1 MKHLA
6 KSCYILPLLLAAAG
20 TAQAQDSWGDS
31 LSNSVSDGKASLD
44 FRYRFE
50 EVDQDG
56 IDKKA
61 TANTLRSR
69 MTIETAPLGGFTV
82 LLEVDDVTAIGSEDY
97 NSLSNG
103 HIQYPVVADPEGTDL
118 NQGYLKYAGDGLAG
132 ILGRQRILH
141 GNQRFIGGVAWRQN
155 EQTYDGLR
163 GTWKPIEILNLDL
176 SYVGNVSRIFG
187 PDDGAQPADLKG
199 DNIFFRADYQM
210 APNQKLAGYAYSLDF
225 DPDLPYSASKTV
237 DNSGDTYGIEYSG
250 KFDWFSIDA
259 AYATQSD
266 GGSSTLSYDA
276 DYYLVELGAKFGGV
290 GFKGGYE
297 VLGAG
302 DGVGFKTP
310 LATLHK
316 FQGWADKFLGTPV
329 DGVEDMYIG
338 VNGKLG
344 PVKLAAIYHDF
355 QAEDSNTD
363 FGTEIDLVATW
374 PINKQFSIQAKYASF
389 DSDTDRLKN
398 GKPEFVDTD
407 KAWVTLQLKL

>member
-1 MKHLA
+1 MRHLV

-20 TAQAQDSWGDS
+20 TAQAQDTWGDG
-31 LSNSVSDGKASLD
+31 LSKMVKDGTASLN

-50 EVDQDG
+50 NVDQDG
-56 IDKKA
+56 IRKDA

-69 MTIETAPLGGFTV
+69 ITLATAPWGGFSA
-82 LLEVDDVTAIGSEDY
+82 LIEMDDVTNIGSDDY
-97 NSLSNG
+97 NSLENG
-103 HIQYPVVADPEGTDL
+103 NTQYPVIADPEGTEL
-118 NQGYLKYAGDGLAG
+118 NQVYFKYAGEGFAG
-132 ILGRQRILH
+132 IVGRQRIIH

-163 GTWKPIEILNLDL
+163 ATMEPMEILKLDL
-176 SYVGNVSRIFG
+176 AYVNNVSRIFG
-187 PDDGAQPADLKG
+187 PEDGAQPADLKG
-199 DNIFFRADYQM
+199 DNYFFRADYQM
-210 APNQKLAGYAYSLDF
+210 APNQKLTGYGYWLDF
-225 DPDLPYSASKTV
+225 DAQRDYAAGKTV
-237 DNSGDTYGIEYSG
+237 NNSSDTYGVEYSG
-250 KFDWFSIDA
+250 KFDWFSLNA

-266 GGSSTLSYDA
+266 AGSSTLNYDA
-276 DYYLVELGAKFGGV
+276 DYYLIELGAKFGGV

-316 FQGWADKFLGTPV
+316 FQGWADKFLGTPG
-329 DGVEDMYIG
+329 DGIEDIYVG

-355 QAEDSNTD
+355 SAEDSSED
-363 FGTEIDLVATW
+363 FGSEIDLVATW
-374 PINKQFSIQAKYASF
+374 PINKQFSVQAKYAAF
-389 DSDTDRLKN
+389 DTDSDRYT
-398 GKPEFVDTD
+398 DTD

>member
-6 KSCYILPLLLAAAG
+6 KTCYILPLLLAATGSAH
-20 TAQAQDSWGDS
+20 AQDSWGDS
-31 LSNSVSDGKASLD
+31 AAKMVTDGKASVD

-50 EVDQDG
+50 NVDQENFNKD
-56 IDKKA
+56 A

-69 MTIETAPLGGFTV
+69 ITLATAPWGGFSA
-82 LLEVDDVTAIGSEDY
+82 LLEMDHVSDFGTDDY

-103 HIQYPVVADPEGTDL
+103 NIQYPVIADPEGADL
-118 NQGYLKYAGDGLAG
+118 NQAYFKYAGETMAG
-132 ILGRQRILH
+132 ILGRQRINH
-141 GNQRFIGGVAWRQN
+141 GNQRFIGGVGWRQN

-163 GTWKPIEILNLDL
+163 GTWEPMELLKIDL
-176 SYVGNVSRIFG
+176 SYVANVSRIFG
-187 PDDGAQPADLKG
+187 PDDGAQPADLDG
-199 DNIFFRADYQM
+199 DNYFARADYTIT
-210 APNQKLAGYAYSLDF
+210 PDQKLAAYGYWLDF
-225 DPDLPYSASKTV
+225 DENKDYSAGKTV
-237 DNSGDTYGIEYSG
+237 NNSGATYGIEYSG
-250 KFDWFSIDA
+250 KFDWFSLAA

-266 GGSSTLSYDA
+266 GGSSTLDYDA
-276 DYYLVELGAKFGGV
+276 DYYMVELGAKFSGI

-316 FQGWADKFLGTPV
+316 FQGWADKFLGTPG
-329 DGVEDMYIG
+329 DGIEDMYAG

-355 QAEDSNTD
+355 QASETSED

-374 PINKQFSIQAKYASF
+374 PINKQFSVQAKYASF
-389 DSDTDRLKN
+389 SSDSDRYD
-398 GKPEFVDTD
+398 DTD
-407 KAWVTLQLKL
+407 KGWVTLQLKL